1 MLLKDAGLISA
12 TIVEKNV
19 QEKSCKIIIKEFKSD
34 LFKMKKKK
42 TNFCL
47 AISSFEGV
55 KRSDIAHK
63 TNN

>member
-34 LFKMKKKK
+34 LFKMKKKNK
-42 TNFCL
+42 LLF
-47 AISSFEGV
+47 GYQ
-55 KRSDIAHK
+55 
-63 TNN
+63 